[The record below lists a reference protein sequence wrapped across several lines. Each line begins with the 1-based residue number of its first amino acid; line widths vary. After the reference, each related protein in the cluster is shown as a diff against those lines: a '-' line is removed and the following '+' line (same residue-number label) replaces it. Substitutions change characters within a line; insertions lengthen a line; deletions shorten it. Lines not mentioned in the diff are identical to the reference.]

1 MQLDVRNNFFT
12 EMMVR
17 HWKGLPRE
25 MVETPSLE
33 ALKRCV
39 DTALRD
45 MA

>member
-1 MQLDVRNNFFT
+1 MDVRNNFFT

-33 ALKRCV
+33 ALKEWV
-39 DTALRD
+39 DVVLRNRV
-45 MA
+45 